1 MNSRAGYKVELV
13 IMFWLISGF
22 QQNRNLP
29 SSTQYKKKKE
39 NYMITTK
46 KANRFILSHWAPW
59 ERINLQP
66 ETGVSHRRM
75 GYTHAVVSV
84 FFYFSCCCFLSRNW
98 PLVYRHHQ
106 LSTTSSNICSANDWV
121 VKPINLQEVQA
132 PGEMLRNE
140 TVKTKL

>member
-1 MNSRAGYKVELV
+1 
-13 IMFWLISGF
+13 MFWLISGF

-29 SSTQYKKKKE
+29 SSTQYKKKERKLHDH
-39 NYMITTK
+39 NK
-46 KANRFILSHWAPW
+46 KQKQKQIYSLTGCRTLHWAPW

-66 ETGVSHRRM
+66 ETGMSHRMM

-121 VKPINLQEVQA
+121 VKPINLQEVQT
-132 PGEMLRNE
+132 PREMLRNE